1 MNNQMRPD
9 NTAWYAL
16 HCYAGSERK
25 VERNLVQRVREAN
38 LEDQIFQAIFVNER
52 QVYPGYIMVEM
63 VLNETT
69 WSLIRETP
77 GITGYVGSGK
87 QPSPVPQN
95 QVDKILTYIAA
106 GRPRSKID
114 HRFMQG
120 QRVQIVDGPF
130 SNIIGVVDAVDA
142 KQKRVVVQVDFVG
155 RATPVELE
163 FAQVKPEQTFRL

>member
-1 MNNQMRPD
+1 MDNQMQPSQA
-9 NTAWYAL
+9 AWYAL

-25 VERNLVQRVREAN
+25 VERNLMQRVREAQ
-38 LEDQIFQAIFVNER
+38 LEDQIFQAVFIAER

-69 WSLIRETP
+69 WSLVRETP

-95 QVDKILTYIAA
+95 QVDKILSYIAA
-106 GRPRSKID
+106 GRPKSKTD
-114 HRFMQG
+114 HGFMQG
-120 QRVQIVDGPF
+120 QRVQIIDGPF
-130 SNIIGVVDAVDA
+130 SDLIGVVDVVDA

-163 FAQVKPEQTFRL
+163 FSQVEPEQTFRL